1 MNRFS
6 LIWLFAF
13 ALRFRKRLPALCIFL
28 ILTGFHGITR
38 AEGTKQLEPKGVPAI
53 ANSICKLVLFENK
66 LEYRIPFA
74 LVDCDEDYRLNVR
87 ISNFVTEKIYL
98 GFGYIGDYAN
108 DTLKYDDVSYQVKDP
123 AGNIVAGY
131 GLQPMPSPGN
141 DGFIESR
148 DQVDQGPDI
157 NSLNPGGYK
166 PLIINP
172 AMNGDY
178 FIEFKIPSFVRNQIR
193 IIKYFDVTVAKGD
206 IPVPGRLWSK
216 AWQLGSG
223 SVSSEK
229 SASYSLFYIYTNDS
243 IVTRFD
249 CNGMAGGVW
258 NIYSNEWGC
267 ATTGLW
273 NNRRQSIVGNVT
285 VQPEYKIF
293 VNDPD
298 PLVFP
303 SGHIGELTE
312 IKVLSE
318 CDTVIAFVANVT
330 KAGNIDIQ
338 IDIPPLGNNGPE
350 DVKLGYKVDAG
361 KQILLPP
368 WDGKDGYG
376 NTVPNGT
383 EIKSSIRFLNGL
395 SNVPLYDVEDNP
407 KGFKVDIQR
416 PLPVSG
422 NTKLRLFWD
431 DTRLP
436 AKGFP
441 TINAT
446 DGCLY
451 SGLDPVS
458 GCHEWK
464 WTNNHSLGDTNTI
477 NSWWYLTTDVAFT
490 ISLDLKLRPSAGH
503 ISGPTDICLGQSA
516 DFQTMAIPLAQK
528 YIWHLSGAG
537 ISKDFETN
545 APNATYTQQFS
556 QAMPLGRYLVTVFG
570 RNLQCGDGGSVVHQV
585 NIHKLPEAEFTYGN
599 PCQGAGI
606 SFTDQ
611 SIPADAPL
619 TEYTWNVKSA
629 NGVQRIF
636 YGNPVE
642 IVFDDATNYTI
653 DHSVMDGLGC
663 VDNVTS
669 LITIKAKPVSD
680 FGYTENVSNIPG
692 KLHFENLTTGAVK
705 YYWDFDNSI
714 TSQYMAPAD
723 ITYNL
728 EKEYNIMLVT
738 TNTNG
743 CSDTIIKQYYYMPGF
758 WLPNAFSPDNDGN
771 NDIFRPVTQRTTLN
785 PYNFQ
790 VFNRWG
796 QLIFNTT
803 DPVEGW
809 DGTHEGKPC
818 KSGMYSYV
826 IQYRE
831 GKIDSSETVTQK
843 GFVSLIR

>member
-1 MNRFS
+1 MNRLS
-6 LIWLFAF
+6 LIRLFTF
-13 ALRFRKRLPALCIFL
+13 ALHFERRFLSLCIL
-28 ILTGFHGITR
+28 LALPGINEIIR
-38 AEGTKQLEPKGVPAI
+38 AEGTKQLEPKGAPV
-53 ANSICKLVLFENK
+53 NSICKLVLFENS

-74 LVDCDEDYRLNVR
+74 LVDCKENYRLNVR
-87 ISNFVTEKIYL
+87 INNYATEKIYL
-98 GFGYIGDYAN
+98 GFGYISDYAN
-108 DTLKYDDVSYQVKDP
+108 DTVKYDDVSYQVKDP

-141 DGFIESR
+141 DGFIETR

-157 NSLNPGGYK
+157 NGTNPGGYV
-166 PLIINP
+166 PLIIKP
-172 AMNGDY
+172 EMNGDY
-178 FIEFKIPSFVRNQIR
+178 YIEFKIPAANRNQIR
-193 IIKYFDVTVAKGD
+193 TIKYLDVTVAKGSNQ
-206 IPVPGRLWSK
+206 IPGRLWSK

-223 SVSSEK
+223 SVTSDK
-229 SASYSLFYIYTNDS
+229 SATYSLFYIYTNDS

-273 NNRRQSIVGNVT
+273 NDRRQSIVGNAS

-293 VNDPD
+293 LNDPD
-298 PLVFP
+298 PFVFP
-303 SGHIGELTE
+303 SGHIGELKD
-312 IKVLSE
+312 IKVLYE
-318 CDTVIAFVANVT
+318 CDTVVAFVANVT

-338 IDIPPLGNNGPE
+338 IDVPPLNNIGPE

-376 NTVPNGT
+376 NTVANGT
-383 EIKSSIRFLNGL
+383 DVLCSIHFLNGL
-395 SNVPLYDVEDNP
+395 SNLPLYDVEDNP

-422 NTKLRLFWD
+422 NTKLKLFWD

-458 GCHEWK
+458 GCHAWK
-464 WTNNHSLGDTNTI
+464 WTNNHSIGDTNTI
-477 NSWWYLTTDVAFT
+477 NTWWYLTTDAALT
-490 ISLDLKLRPSAGH
+490 MQIKLKLKPSAGH
-503 ISGPTDICLGQSA
+503 ITGPADICSGQSV
-516 DFQTMAIPLAQK
+516 DFQTLAIPLAQK
-528 YIWHLSGAG
+528 YIWHLSGNG
-537 ISKDFETN
+537 ISKDFEIN
-545 APNATYTQQFS
+545 APSTTYTQQFPP
-556 QAMPLGRYLVTVFG
+556 AMPLGQYLVTVFG
-570 RNLQCGDGGSVVHQV
+570 RNIQCGDGESAVHQV
-585 NIHKLPEAEFTYGN
+585 NIHKLPKAAFN
-599 PCQGAGI
+599 HDNACQGAGI
-606 SFTDQ
+606 TFTDQ
-611 SIPADAPL
+611 STSADALL
-619 TEYTWNVKSA
+619 TDYTWNVKSA
-629 NGVQRIF
+629 TGVQRTF
-636 YGNPVE
+636 YGNPAV
-642 IVFDDATNYTI
+642 IVFDDASNYTVN
-653 DHSVMDGLGC
+653 HSVMDGLGC
-663 VDNVTS
+663 VDNVS
-669 LITIKAKPVSD
+669 SIITIKPKPVSD
-680 FGYTENVSNIPG
+680 FEYVENVGNIPG
-692 KLHFENLTTGAVK
+692 KLHFQNLTNDAVK

-714 TSQYMAPAD
+714 TSQNMAPTD
-723 ITYNL
+723 VTYNL
-728 EKEYNIMLVT
+728 EKEYNIMLVA
-738 TNTNG
+738 TNSNG

-758 WLPNAFSPDNDGN
+758 WLPNAFTPNNDGN
-771 NDIFRPVTQRTTLN
+771 NDIFRPVTQRTTLS
-785 PYNFQ
+785 PYHFQ

-803 DPVEGW
+803 DPAEGW

-818 KSGMYSYV
+818 ESGLYSYV

-831 GKIDSSETVTQK
+831 GKIESSENMTQK